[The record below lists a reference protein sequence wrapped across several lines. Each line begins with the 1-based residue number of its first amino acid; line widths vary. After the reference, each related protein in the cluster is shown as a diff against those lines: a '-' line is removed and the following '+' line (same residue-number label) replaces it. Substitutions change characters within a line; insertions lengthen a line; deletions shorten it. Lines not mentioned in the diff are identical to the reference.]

1 MERRVS
7 TAVVSSFHCLSRWFT
22 TPWKFFHEMNV
33 QNIICRFLWWYMEV
47 SSNHCQSIIF
57 GYFVNISERLLIEWK
72 KKNKEEKTQR

>member
-1 MERRVS
+1 
-7 TAVVSSFHCLSRWFT
+7 
-22 TPWKFFHEMNV
+22 MNV

-72 KKNKEEKTQR
+72 KRTKKKKRKDKTIRREMLLILSFISVHFPFWYYDRD